1 VASALIGGTG
11 LGLGIDDFRDELLHE
26 PRRCAL
32 MRRISVISSA
42 RCDGVFPDQ
51 APAILTVVTAVG
63 EHLVEE
69 VLVNRGSPERPL
81 SPAEVAAK
89 FDDNAKRALPPTTAQ
104 SLREAIE
111 NLPAAESV
119 AGITGPL
126 SLVPTT
132 P

>member
-1 VASALIGGTG
+1 
-11 LGLGIDDFRDELLHE
+11 
-26 PRRCAL
+26 
-32 MRRISVISSA
+32 M
-42 RCDGVFPDQ
+42 
-51 APAILTVVTAVG
+51 TVVTAVG

-81 SPAEVAAK
+81 SAAEVAAK

-119 AGITGPL
+119 AGVAGPL
-126 SLVPTT
+126 SPVPTT

>member
-1 VASALIGGTG
+1 
-11 LGLGIDDFRDELLHE
+11 
-26 PRRCAL
+26 

-51 APAILTVVTAVG
+51 APAILTVITAVG

-69 VLVNRGSPERPL
+69 VLVNRGGPERPL
-81 SPAEVAAK
+81 SAAEVAAK
-89 FDDNAKRALPPTTAQ
+89 FDDNAKRALPLTTAQ
-104 SLREAIE
+104 SLREATE
-111 NLPAAESV
+111 NLSAAESV
-119 AGITGPL
+119 AGIAGPL